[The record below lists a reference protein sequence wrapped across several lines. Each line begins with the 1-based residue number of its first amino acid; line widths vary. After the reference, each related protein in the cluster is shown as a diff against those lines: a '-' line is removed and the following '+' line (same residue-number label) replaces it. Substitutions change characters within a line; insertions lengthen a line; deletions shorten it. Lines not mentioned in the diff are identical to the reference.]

1 MTTAPPNMPPP
12 RRQRDLRSVRRSR
25 WFQPLFAVFLGVVVL
40 VVMSVGGQ
48 SSRGA
53 VGLGVL
59 AAFGAFLLL
68 GGRSDTIRGLRGD
81 GRDERFEM
89 MRLRAAG
96 LAGRV
101 VVLAVVVAYLIRVGQ
116 GHSGAPYGWLSA
128 LAGITFLVSFGYL
141 RWRS

>member
-1 MTTAPPNMPPP
+1 
-12 RRQRDLRSVRRSR
+12 
-25 WFQPLFAVFLGVVVL
+25 
-40 VVMSVGGQ
+40 MSVGGQ
-48 SSRGA
+48 SSRGG
-53 VGLGVL
+53 VGLAVL
-59 AAFGAFLLL
+59 AGFGAFLLL

-89 MRLRAAG
+89 MRLKAAG

-101 VVLAVVVAYLIRVGQ
+101 VVLAVVVAYLVRVGQ
-116 GHSGAPYGWLSA
+116 GHSGAPYSWLSA